1 MECIH
6 LMVGLALNGDGIFLI
21 QNILLCL
28 NVLVVSW
35 CFLHEIEEAT
45 ILKEEL
51 EHDLRRLRI
60 TRQLVFS
67 LQNVDGRVV
76 WVESGLDIRNILQ
89 TLVERLIGLSL
100 GALNVRR
107 KVCFVVI
114 FDWQIE
120 VLG

>member
-1 MECIH
+1 
-6 LMVGLALNGDGIFLI
+6 MVGLALNCDGIFLI
-21 QNILLCL
+21 QNIFLCL
-28 NVLVVSW
+28 NVLVMSW

-60 TRQLVFS
+60 MRQLVFG
-67 LQNVDGRVV
+67 LENVDGRVV

-89 TLVERLIGLSL
+89 TLVKRLIGLSL

-107 KVCFVVI
+107 KVCFAVI